1 MDLCIK
7 HDIDNN
13 VFSTV
18 ITIAGLGTE
27 TFSEDEEKEIL
38 KNFPSKIVYRNLNFT
53 KNVVVNGTVPEITDD
68 EISDSVVA
76 VTLPPLSNKEILL
89 DGDFRA
95 EYKIDV
101 KKIPN
106 GAVDGSVLTTKEL
119 VAHAYC
125 VVYDRVI
132 CDAISE
138 IMEDIR
144 SKTPAFEG
152 ENIVNI

>member
-7 HDIDNN
+7 HDIENN

-27 TFSEDEEKEIL
+27 TFSEDEEREIL
-38 KNFPSKIVYRNLNFT
+38 KNFPSKISYRNLNFT
-53 KNVVVNGTVPEITDD
+53 KNISINGTVPEVTDD

-76 VTLPPLSNKEILL
+76 VTLPPLSNKEILIN
-89 DGDFRA
+89 DDFKA
-95 EYKIDV
+95 EYKIDI
-101 KKIPN
+101 KKVPN
-106 GAVDGSVLTTKEL
+106 SAVDENVLTTKEL

-125 VVYDRVI
+125 VIYDSVI

-138 IMEDIR
+138 IMESIR

-152 ENIVNI
+152 ENIVNV